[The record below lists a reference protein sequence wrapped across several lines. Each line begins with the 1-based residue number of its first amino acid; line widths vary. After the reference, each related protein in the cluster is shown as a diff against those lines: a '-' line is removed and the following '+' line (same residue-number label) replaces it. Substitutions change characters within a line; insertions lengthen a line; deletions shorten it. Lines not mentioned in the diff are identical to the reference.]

1 MLKHQ
6 NIHSKNNF
14 HKVSFYFLVE
24 VLKIIEGICP
34 FDEYQQAGSD
44 MCKAPC

>member
-24 VLKIIEGICP
+24 VLKIIDTIILPYRIEGIL
-34 FDEYQQAGSD
+34 SI
-44 MCKAPC
+44 